1 MNPRTEIKVSPET
14 KNMKMQDA
22 REYFHHEMRLQRA
35 RKRMKSFV
43 LWLLYLLGFTIW
55 GFFLYAYTHD

>member
-1 MNPRTEIKVSPET
+1 M
-14 KNMKMQDA
+14 NMKMQDA
-22 REYFHHEMRLQRA
+22 REYFHHEMRHQRA

-55 GFFLYAYTHD
+55 GFILYVYTHD